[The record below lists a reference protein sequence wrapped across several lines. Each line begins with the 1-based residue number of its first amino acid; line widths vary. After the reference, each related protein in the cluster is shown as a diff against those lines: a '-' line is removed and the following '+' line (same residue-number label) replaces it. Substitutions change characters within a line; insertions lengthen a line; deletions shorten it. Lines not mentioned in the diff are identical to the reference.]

1 METGLQIEK
10 SYIPSDFQ
18 LDSIPNEQNEQN
30 DKENKEVFTK
40 AFFTGLLFKHALE
53 YCQNNSELSDKSDE
67 IRYGLAFGL
76 ALESLQ
82 KFAEEENASKNAD
95 EN

>member
-18 LDSIPNEQNEQN
+18 LDSIPNEQN
-30 DKENKEVFTK
+30 DKEDKDVFTK
-40 AFFTGLLFKHALE
+40 AFYTGLLFKHALE